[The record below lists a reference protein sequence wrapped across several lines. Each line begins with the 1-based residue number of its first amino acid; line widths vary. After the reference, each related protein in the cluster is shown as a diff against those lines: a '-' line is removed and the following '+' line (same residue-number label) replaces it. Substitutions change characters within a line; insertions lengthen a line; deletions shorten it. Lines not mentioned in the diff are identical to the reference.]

1 MRGIAMNMKEAV
13 TSALVKKYA
22 TIEGRASRSE
32 YWWFTLFYALGS
44 IIFEV
49 LDAVLGWQFGEP
61 NMFANQPGVLDVLFT
76 VAIVVPFVCVTA
88 RRLHDVNRSG
98 WWQLIPITII
108 GLIPF
113 IYWMVK
119 KPKDNEEGRENKW
132 GTNPL
137 LDKD

>member
-1 MRGIAMNMKEAV
+1 MNMKEAV
-13 TSALVKKYA
+13 TSVLVKKYA

-32 YWWFTLFYALGS
+32 YWWFTLFYVLASALS
-44 IIFEV
+44 DV
-49 LDAVLGWQFGEP
+49 LDAVLGWQFGAP
-61 NMFANQPGVLDVLFT
+61 DPFGQQPGVLNLLFLL
-76 VAIVVPFVCVTA
+76 AIIIPFICVTA

-137 LDKD
+137 LDED

>member
-1 MRGIAMNMKEAV
+1 MNMKEAV

-22 TIEGRASRSE
+22 TTEGRASRSE
-32 YWWFTLFYALGS
+32 YWWFYLFCGLGT
-44 IIFEV
+44 ILFDV
-49 LDAVLGWQFGEP
+49 LDAVLGWQFGTD
-61 NMFANQPGVLDVLFT
+61 MFGNKHRGVLNLLFT
-76 VAIVVPFVCVTA
+76 LAIIIPFICVTA

-137 LDKD
+137 LDED

>member
-1 MRGIAMNMKEAV
+1 MNMKEAV

-32 YWWFTLFYALGS
+32 YWWFTLFTMLVSAALMILDRALGWEFGEPDALGS
-44 IIFEV
+44 R
-49 LDAVLGWQFGEP
+49 L
-61 NMFANQPGVLDVLFT
+61 GVLDSIFSIAT
-76 VAIVVPFVCVTA
+76 VVPTICVAA

-98 WWQLIPITII
+98 WWMLIPITII
-108 GLIPF
+108 GIIPF

-119 KPKDNEEGRENKW
+119 KPEDNEEGRENKW

-137 LDKD
+137 LDED